1 MSKFNNYDNPYT
13 YPKEEWYIFNDVTY
27 LCDILA
33 DKADYPIDALDEFY
47 NRYAEAT
54 DAKSM
59 KIELYTFLLDLG
71 IENPAEFD
79 SPSNGLADIIADTPP
94 ENMPKVMYLLVHP
107 DDKDVPSSFNAFTY
121 PDYFPAAV
129 QENEVDYQAQEVYS
143 GVLKKALD
151 VRNNKLDARTFNRG
165 LSPEQVVAL
174 ATNKLDLSKPQEVVE
189 ETVALPD
196 ETTTSKIESLK
207 ESKKD
212 KILTKPKINLN
223 DLLNKD
229 E

>member
-1 MSKFNNYDNPYT
+1 MSKFNNYDNPYK
-13 YPKEEWYIFNDVTY
+13 YPQEEWYIFNDVTY

-33 DKADYPIDALDEFY
+33 DKANYPIDALDEFY
-47 NRYAEAT
+47 SRYAEAT

-107 DDKDVPSSFNAFTY
+107 DEKDVPSSFNAFTY

-207 ESKKD
+207 ENKKE